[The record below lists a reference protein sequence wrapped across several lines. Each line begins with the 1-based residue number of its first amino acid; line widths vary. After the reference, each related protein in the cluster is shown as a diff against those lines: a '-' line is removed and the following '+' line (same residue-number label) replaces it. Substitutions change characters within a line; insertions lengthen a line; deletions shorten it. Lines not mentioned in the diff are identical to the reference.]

1 MQTTPPTPPQD
12 SCTPSDHEELRLL
25 YQVSVADIAFFKQQQ
40 WSTTNYALSI
50 HAALLVIAYQ
60 LLTDKTERLATWQG
74 WLLVVL
80 AWSVCVIGLSVV
92 QRLQSSILGRRTR
105 LERVR
110 AKFGKAFAEAWSIP
124 KPPDDVHWLLVFV
137 TLLSAAVVTWLV
149 LVKL

>member
-1 MQTTPPTPPQD
+1 MQPTPPTSSQD
-12 SCTPSDHEELRLL
+12 SCTPSDQEELRLL

-60 LLTDKTERLATWQG
+60 LLGDRTDRLATWQG

-80 AWSVCVIGLSVV
+80 AWSVCIIGLAVV
-92 QRLQSSILGRRTR
+92 QRLQTSVLGRRTR

-110 AKFGKAFAEAWSIP
+110 SKFGKVFAEAWLIP

-137 TLLSAAVVTWLV
+137 SILGAAVVTWLV

>member
-1 MQTTPPTPPQD
+1 MAAVALPFPLDLNQCKPHHLPLHKTRPRPPIKRN
-12 SCTPSDHEELRLL
+12 C
-25 YQVSVADIAFFKQQQ
+25 VFCIKWSVADIAFFKQQQ

-80 AWSVCVIGLSVV
+80 AWSVCVIGLAVV

-110 AKFGKAFAEAWSIP
+110 SK
-124 KPPDDVHWLLVFV
+124 
-137 TLLSAAVVTWLV
+137 
-149 LVKL
+149 